1 MIVAGGGHVEH
12 QKKKKDSEVFQ
23 SELLHEWPASVPQTT
38 HIITNITQSCE
49 PSKSKNS
56 TSFWKPT
63 YSQNKDHH
71 KHLSEIWPNG
81 PERWGHDPLKKESVM
96 LDYLAQSA
104 RLHCNTA
111 GDSGQSLRKTATTQA
126 DVSSVK
132 TCCERGE
139 PVGQHTVHICV
150 TAPQRMNG
158 DSDEAHRATVPPL
171 PKVTG
176 EPCARLLSGRTVT
189 KMKRA
194 ELRFPAVADVT
205 DESSAVTT
213 KQLSRGSWEPK
224 RANVRSNPGSDDA
237 VRGCAGTYPWKNA
250 GKPRSATPPVGQVTG
265 RRISPEIRFASRGE
279 TGWRAEHQ
287 RADTTARALAFSNHD
302 TNDNGDTP

>member
-12 QKKKKDSEVFQ
+12 LKQKKDSEVFQ

-71 KHLSEIWPNG
+71 THTLREDPQHLSEIWPNG

-111 GDSGQSLRKTATTQA
+111 GDSGQSQKNSNDPSRRIK
-126 DVSSVK
+126 
-132 TCCERGE
+132 CEN
-139 PVGQHTVHICV
+139 
-150 TAPQRMNG
+150 M
-158 DSDEAHRATVPPL
+158 
-171 PKVTG
+171 
-176 EPCARLLSGRTVT
+176 LS
-189 KMKRA
+189 
-194 ELRFPAVADVT
+194 
-205 DESSAVTT
+205 
-213 KQLSRGSWEPK
+213 
-224 RANVRSNPGSDDA
+224 
-237 VRGCAGTYPWKNA
+237 NA
-250 GKPRSATPPVGQVTG
+250 GNQSGSTLC
-265 RRISPEIRFASRGE
+265 ISVLRP
-279 TGWRAEHQ
+279 H
-287 RADTTARALAFSNHD
+287 
-302 TNDNGDTP
+302 NG